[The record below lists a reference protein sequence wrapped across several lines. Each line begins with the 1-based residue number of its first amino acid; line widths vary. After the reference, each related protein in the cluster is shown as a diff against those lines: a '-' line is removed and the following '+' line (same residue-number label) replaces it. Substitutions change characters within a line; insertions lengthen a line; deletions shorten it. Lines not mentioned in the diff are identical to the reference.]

1 MTSPTAFNVSVEIV
15 FVKIG
20 CVFFQVHPLF
30 VLSGHSKICT
40 CVSERDNRTDKNL
53 NKKKLCAKLLISAIL
68 ISLHCRFFFYVIL
81 FKVSKYF
88 SCLFVHFFHISVCRR
103 RKNATVY
110 QKSSFVIYLKHFIC
124 SPSECV
130 RKLKIFGPL
139 GFSVPK

>member
-1 MTSPTAFNVSVEIV
+1 MQN
-15 FVKIG
+15 
-20 CVFFQVHPLF
+20 
-30 VLSGHSKICT
+30 
-40 CVSERDNRTDKNL
+40 
-53 NKKKLCAKLLISAIL
+53 
-68 ISLHCRFFFYVIL
+68 FFYVIL
-81 FKVSKYF
+81 FKVFKYF

-139 GFSVPK
+139 GFSVPKWKITYYWFLEMLAVVFLSCLLVTYPLCSLNLSCKDRSDCICCKRYNISYSLTCNSQKYLCLPYC